1 MTMTIIKKF
10 KISLINKLSNIRESI
25 LGGIGLPAWARSRI
39 QDEKGNIEWEETG
52 YASKIVVIKLEDP
65 WTDDKNKQQR
75 KTAFVIYFSEQVSK
89 PLTPSQLPWK
99 LNQIY
104 KIVKELRARGYHTFP
119 ALFIQAATPGAK
131 KELEKH
137 KVKVFNT
144 LEDLLMW
151 IYNKLVYRLQRLV
164 ETAKFTFKFDRIFY
178 FLKTVI
184 EGLGFEIPSILLE
197 VWAYKPQYPDRA

>member
-1 MTMTIIKKF
+1 MTIMKKL
-10 KISLINKLSNIRESI
+10 KILLINKLSDIRYSV
-25 LGGIGLPAWARSRI
+25 LGGIGLPGWAKSRL
-39 QDEKGNIEWEETG
+39 QDEKGSIEWEETG

-104 KIVKELRARGYHTFP
+104 KIVKELRAKGYHTFP
-119 ALFIQAATPGAK
+119 ALLIQATTPGAR

-137 KVKVFNT
+137 KVHVFNT
-144 LEDLLMW
+144 LEDLLYF
-151 IYNKLVYRLQRLV
+151 IYNKLVYRLQKLV
-164 ETAKFTFKFDRIFY
+164 ETAKFTFKFDRIFS

-184 EGLGFEIPSILLE
+184 EGLGFGVPAQILE
-197 VWAYKPQYPDRA
+197 EWAYKPRYPDRA